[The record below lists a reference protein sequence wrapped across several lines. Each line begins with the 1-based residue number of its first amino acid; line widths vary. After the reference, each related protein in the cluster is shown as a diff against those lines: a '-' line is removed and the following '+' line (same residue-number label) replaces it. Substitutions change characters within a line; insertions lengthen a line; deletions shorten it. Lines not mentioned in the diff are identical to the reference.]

1 MRNFLHTFA
10 PLSTCNHKHGHD
22 EIVKLKHQQIME
34 SRTNQSVT
42 PDVQA
47 LMLENLKL
55 AKRVEVLENTLSAG
69 KEVLTLEEAAR
80 FMGVTKSS
88 LYKMTHEQTIPY
100 YKPNG
105 KMVYFEKAE
114 LLTWIRRNAIA
125 SKAQVSEEA
134 NRILKN
140 LSVK

>member
-1 MRNFLHTFA
+1 
-10 PLSTCNHKHGHD
+10 
-22 EIVKLKHQQIME
+22 
-34 SRTNQSVT
+34 
-42 PDVQA
+42 
-47 LMLENLKL
+47 
-55 AKRVEVLENTLSAG
+55 
-69 KEVLTLEEAAR
+69 
-80 FMGVTKSS
+80 
-88 LYKMTHEQTIPY
+88 MTHEQTIPY

-125 SKAQVSEEA
+125 SKVQVSEEA

>member
-1 MRNFLHTFA
+1 MNKTIDTETL
-10 PLSTCNHKHGHD
+10 L
-22 EIVKLKHQQIME
+22 LKVESHEHRIGIME
-34 SRTNQSVT
+34 
-42 PDVQA
+42 
-47 LMLENLKL
+47 NLL
-55 AKRVEVLENTLSAG
+55 RDAKQ
-69 KEVLTLEEAAR
+69 VLTLEEAAL
-80 FMGVTKSS
+80 FMGISKSS

>member
-1 MRNFLHTFA
+1 MCKTEQKPNETALLRKVVDGLKQE
-10 PLSTCNHKHGHD
+10 L
-22 EIVKLKHQQIME
+22 ERVKNVVYA
-34 SRTNQSVT
+34 S
-42 PDVQA
+42 
-47 LMLENLKL
+47 
-55 AKRVEVLENTLSAG
+55 
-69 KEVLTLEEAAR
+69 KEVLNLEEAAM
-80 FMGVTKSS
+80 FLGISKSS

>member
-1 MRNFLHTFA
+1 MTQQVQSNKEANLSKQVAELQGRVKSLEQLLH
-10 PLSTCNHKHGHD
+10 
-22 EIVKLKHQQIME
+22 Q
-34 SRTNQSVT
+34 
-42 PDVQA
+42 
-47 LMLENLKL
+47 
-55 AKRVEVLENTLSAG
+55 G
-69 KEVLTLEEAAR
+69 KDVLTLEEAAK
-80 FMGVTKSS
+80 FMGIARSS
-88 LYKMTHEQTIPY
+88 LYKMTHEQTIPF

>member
-1 MRNFLHTFA
+1 MHHIKLAITTKGHNFFFFFF
-10 PLSTCNHKHGHD
+10 D

-69 KEVLTLEEAAR
+69 KEVLTLEEAVR